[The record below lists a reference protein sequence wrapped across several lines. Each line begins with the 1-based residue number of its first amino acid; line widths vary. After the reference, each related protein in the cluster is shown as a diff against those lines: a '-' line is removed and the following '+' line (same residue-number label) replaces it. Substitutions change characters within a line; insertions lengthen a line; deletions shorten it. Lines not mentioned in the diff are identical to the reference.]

1 MDAVNFEIV
10 RQRTIRS
17 APTKSKL
24 TDRRVQNLKP
34 TGRTTIVWDAVQRG
48 LGLRIQPTGH
58 KSWVVVYRH
67 NRKPRW
73 LTFPL
78 VSVRAAREKAVEVTL
93 AVMRGQDPAPE
104 KENAGST
111 RNFSTVAQRYVEEHA
126 KLKNKSWKHASK
138 LVQRYLIPSWGEL
151 SIDAITRTD
160 VRRVIGTIQA
170 PMLANQVRLAASA
183 IFTWAVSQDIVP
195 QNPCRGIEGNATTSR
210 ERILSDAEVK
220 MFWPLLEDNAGR
232 ALKILL
238 LTGARPGEVAR
249 MRREHIKDGWWELP
263 GKPDGHGWKG
273 TKNGISHRVW
283 LAPAVREL
291 IGDGD
296 GPVFRLGNAMRT
308 TMQRLCRELNVPR
321 CTPHDLRRTF
331 GSTVTRLGF
340 SRDAMNRLL
349 NHADKSIG
357 SVYDRYGYEAE
368 DQKIWE
374 AVAEHVLALSR

>member
-1 MDAVNFEIV
+1 MDAVNFQ
-10 RQRTIRS
+10 QRA
-17 APTKSKL
+17 APNKRKL

-34 TGRTTIVWDAVQRG
+34 NGCTTIVWDTVQRW

-78 VSVRAAREKAVEVTL
+78 VPVRAAREKAAEVML
-93 AVMRGQDPAPE
+93 AVLRGQDPAPE
-104 KENAGST
+104 RNFAAPQ
-111 RNFSTVAQRYVEEHA
+111 NFSTLAQRYVEEHA

-195 QNPCRGIEGNATTSR
+195 HNPCRGIEGNPAQSR

-220 MFWPLLEDNAGR
+220 MFWPLLEGNAGR

-238 LTGARPGEVAR
+238 LTGQRPGEVAR
-249 MRREHIKDGWWELP
+249 MRHEHIKDGWWELP
-263 GKPDGHGWKG
+263 GKADGHGWELKME
-273 TKNGISHRVW
+273 HR
-283 LAPAVREL
+283 
-291 IGDGD
+291 IGCGWCQ
-296 GPVFRLGNAMRT
+296 RCGN
-308 TMQRLCRELNVPR
+308 
-321 CTPHDLRRTF
+321 
-331 GSTVTRLGF
+331 
-340 SRDAMNRLL
+340 
-349 NHADKSIG
+349 
-357 SVYDRYGYEAE
+357 
-368 DQKIWE
+368 
-374 AVAEHVLALSR
+374 